1 LRRSAGMCTMTERGI
16 MDVSTYHR
24 EKEGGRMLADEWQFA
39 SGLTTVCWGVRL
51 EMPRGCGM
59 GRCELM
65 PEYEGGESRLV

>member
-1 LRRSAGMCTMTERGI
+1 
-16 MDVSTYHR
+16 
-24 EKEGGRMLADEWQFA
+24 MLADEWQFA